1 MTRLPKR
8 FLAAVFLVAAAVA
21 GAVGA
26 LAAQQDA
33 EPGKPTTA
41 RFYVLN
47 KTAEEAVPMKAVA
60 PIAVELGPSAVAAL
74 ERLMTPLWEY
84 REITVDPQSGPRG
97 STLGQLLN
105 LTGSQ
110 GWEVCGVVTGADGK
124 QVVLMKRPIRH

>member
-1 MTRLPKR
+1 MKRLPTK
-8 FLAAVFLVAAAVA
+8 FLMAALLVAVAVA
-21 GAVGA
+21 GAVGT
-26 LAAQQDA
+26 LAAKQDA

-47 KTAEEAVPMKAVA
+47 KTAEEAVPVKPVA
-60 PIAVELGPSAVAAL
+60 PIAVEFAPSAVAAL

-84 REITVDPQSGPRG
+84 REITVDPQPEPRG

-110 GWEVCGVVTGADGK
+110 GWEVCGVVTAADGK
-124 QVVLMKRPIRH
+124 QVVLMKRPIRR